1 MDAIH
6 LIFIVLIL
14 LYLVLAAMN
23 MAAWRVV
30 IVHARHTVDI
40 VAVWVALFSA
50 MAITVLLIWLLARFW

>member
-1 MDAIH
+1 MATIH
-6 LIFIVLIL
+6 LIFIVLIF
-14 LYLVLAAMN
+14 LYIVLVVMN

-50 MAITVLLIWLLARFW
+50 MALTVLLIWLLARFW